1 MRAEA
6 IWRRLCDA
14 NLVCG
19 EMPSPDTEAA
29 HWPIRLLLGFA
40 GWLAALL
47 LFGFFALAIDD
58 LYDNAIGMMTLGA
71 ALCGAATL
79 LFRAPRSQIFVQQ
92 LGLAFALAGQAALWW
107 GVYQWYD
114 GNRVGAHLSV
124 VAIELALVWL
134 MPNHLHRI
142 LAALAAG
149 CFFYL
154 ALSGLGVPGMAAVC
168 YALLFVLLW
177 LNESQWLDRAALF
190 EPVGIALALLLLV
203 VSVGVD
209 PIGFGHRSSAP
220 PTWTGVLTDI
230 ATGMIFVGAIAKLLQ
245 QTETPWRSGASIAAL
260 AGAVLLA
267 VLCAPAP
274 GMLPALLVL
283 LVGFARG
290 HRFIWVLGMLAL
302 IGYSSHYYY
311 SLEYTLLA
319 KSAVLAVTGIA
330 LLLARAVMHRLGG
343 AHA

>member
-1 MRAEA
+1 
-6 IWRRLCDA
+6 
-14 NLVCG
+14 
-19 EMPSPDTEAA
+19 
-29 HWPIRLLLGFA
+29 
-40 GWLAALL
+40 WLAALL

-220 PTWTGVLTDI
+220 PAWTGVLTDI
-230 ATGMIFVGAIAKLLQ
+230 ATGMIFIGAITKLLQ

-302 IGYSSHYYY
+302 IGYGSHYYY